1 MGKNKPHWDQRMLG
15 LCEHISTWSKDT
27 STKVG
32 SVITDSSYRV
42 VSMGYNG
49 APQGVS
55 EPSEGNREQKLMRT
69 IHAEAN
75 ALHFANRDVSGCT
88 LYVNLPPCAHC
99 AAHII
104 QRGIKRVVYNF
115 DRSKHASF
123 YSRWHLDLSEAMTMF
138 REAGIEIVPVEQNE
152 LAGLDFDV

>member
-1 MGKNKPHWDQRMLG
+1 MKKQTTWDNRFLD
-15 LCEHISTWSKDT
+15 LCEHISEWSKDP

-32 SVITDSSYRV
+32 AVITDKNHRV
-42 VSMGYNG
+42 ISMGYNG

-55 EPSEGNREQKLMRT
+55 EPSESNREQKLLRT

-115 DRSKHASF
+115 DRIKHASF
-123 YSRWHLDLSEAMTMF
+123 YTRWHLELSEAMTMF
-138 REAGIEIVPVEQNE
+138 RESGVEIVPVEKND
-152 LAGLDFDV
+152 LGSLDFDV

>member
-1 MGKNKPHWDQRMLG
+1 MSKWDLRFLA
-15 LCEHISTWSKDT
+15 LCHHISNWSKDP

-32 SVITDSSYRV
+32 AVITDSKHRV
-42 VSMGYNG
+42 ISLGYNG
-49 APQGVS
+49 PAQGTSDNVIVD
-55 EPSEGNREQKLMRT
+55 RDKKLLRT

-104 QRGIKRVVYNF
+104 QRGIKRVVYNY
-115 DRSKHASF
+115 DRIKHATF
-123 YSRWHLDLSEAMTMF
+123 INRWHVELAEGMDMF
-138 REAGIEIVPVEQNE
+138 REAGIEIVAIEQDLLSHLESNE
-152 LAGLDFDV
+152 